1 MSLEALYV
9 QQWAFG
15 VTCWEV
21 FTCGLVP
28 YHGISAMAV
37 LNVLKNGER
46 LDKPVLMECK
56 SHMSLLLMPLV
67 ISHSTSIL
75 SDLMVL
81 CYCIHVVIEASCY
94 IHM

>member
-1 MSLEALYV
+1 MSAQVLHNYMSLEALYV

-46 LDKPVLMECK
+46 LDKPDNVAC
-56 SHMSLLLMPLV
+56 
-67 ISHSTSIL
+67 
-75 SDLMVL
+75 SDGM
-81 CYCIHVVIEASCY
+81 
-94 IHM
+94 